1 MKTILGRVSRLEERY
16 EAQLSADKPVR
27 VFVTYAGK
35 DADLAT
41 STCQRYLRD
50 GIHGIL
56 TEIVQLDGG
65 MDHLSDEDIEKF
77 VASFPIKAAPIT
89 SAVAR
94 HQATEVRS

>member
-1 MKTILGRVSRLEERY
+1 MKAIFRRVGRLGERY
-16 EAQLSADKPVR
+16 EAQLSGNKPVR
-27 VFVTYAGK
+27 VFVTRAGK

-41 STCQRYLRD
+41 STCQRSIRD
-50 GIHGIL
+50 GIL
-56 TEIVQLDGG
+56 TEVVQLDGG
-65 MDHLSDEDIEKF
+65 MDHLSDEEIEKF

>member
-1 MKTILGRVSRLEERY
+1 MPHRVVL
-16 EAQLSADKPVR
+16 
-27 VFVTYAGK
+27 K

>member
-50 GIHGIL
+50 GIL